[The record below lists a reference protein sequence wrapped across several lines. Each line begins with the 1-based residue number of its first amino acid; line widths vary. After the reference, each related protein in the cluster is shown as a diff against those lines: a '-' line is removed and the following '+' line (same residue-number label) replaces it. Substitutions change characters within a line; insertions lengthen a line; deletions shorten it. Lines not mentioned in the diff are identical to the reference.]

1 MSATYGSVLV
11 ALYDYAPPAGTED
24 EVAIKEDQLLL
35 LLDGSDDEWWKVKI
49 KTNSQEDNGDSGL
62 VPKAYVEEAKPITSA
77 KALYDYA
84 ANGDG
89 ELSITED
96 ESLLVFDQETE
107 WTLVKSTKPG
117 GKAGY
122 VPATYIELSGSVQ
135 EEESAVAAPVLPSP
149 AAAPRTSYTD
159 PTELVAASH
168 TKARSD
174 PVETWS
180 VSILDKKDKKKKGTL
195 GVGNGAIF
203 FSSESDKTPVQQW
216 QTSAVV
222 TVTSDKAKH
231 VDIQIA
237 SGGEITTLRFVASSR
252 DVSEAILQK
261 VEASRSIA
269 NSGSGSTPTAP
280 IPDPINTEVPKH
292 HKNGASVRFAKSP
305 DSVIPNPEDDDD
317 DGPLGEQASAL
328 YDFTAQAS
336 DELSVKEGETLIVIN
351 REESEEW
358 WKCRNMKGE
367 EGVVPSSYIELQG
380 SSTLAR
386 SQSQDD
392 EDDTT
397 TELTTS
403 NAAEQ
408 QAAAMAEQRRLEKIK
423 EREEAERRAADEKR
437 RKREQERT
445 EAEARA
451 RELERLEQQRLEKE
465 KAAKQAARSSTGTR
479 PSTDSEPRRSNN
491 GPRPGKTRIW
501 HDRTGQF
508 KVEAEFLGIENGKIK
523 LHKSNGVIID
533 VPSAKMSPEDMAYVE
548 KLINAGKSP
557 ATAPDDDNVPLSV
570 IAERRNSRPPST
582 PSRPVPQQPKK
593 PQIDWFDFFLS
604 AGCDMDDCTRYAAS
618 FNRDKIDESIVAD
631 IKDSTLRSLGL
642 REGDIIRVM
651 KAIEKKGWKHED
663 DSARREQMRKDEEL
677 ARQLQ
682 AQENAASP
690 RRSATTSPAPNLFT
704 GPNGQLKNTRRGRP
718 PPSSKT
724 APIAVD
730 GSVLGNT
737 GSISRGGTPQI
748 TSPTG
753 GVLTSSPTAA
763 NEERSTAPIAAPVAS
778 GFDDDAWTPRP
789 SSAKPASPAPAV
801 ALSPPPAP
809 APAPPAPAPPPPA
822 PAPPPAPV
830 APVAPVAPTP
840 PPAPPAPAPAAVSVP
855 PVASPPIQRPA
866 TTNPPAAPISQPA
879 SSQFDILAK
888 IQQMRPPSAP
898 IVSQPTGMQS
908 PGTVPSSFQ
917 VGLGMGNSPAP
928 IGQLLTAQQTGI
940 LGPRGPPAPIPA
952 NQSLLTPLIP
962 TTSGFNSFVPTRPGS
977 TPSFGGLQSQPTG
990 FQPSQPSFL
999 QSQPTG
1005 FQPSQPSFL
1014 QSQPTGFQP
1023 SQPSFLQ
1030 SQPTGFQ
1037 PSQPSFLQ
1045 SQPTGFQP
1053 NQPNFMLPQQTG
1065 FSPSPMA
1072 SQSPPLSMQPTGMG
1086 GMFNGGGF
1094 QPQSQQN
1101 SFNSPP
1107 SNAPPQNNLSAANV
1121 FASMKAGTFA
1131 GGNTSDPQ
1139 SADKYDALR
1148 QPTGA
1153 NFMAPQQTGFGFQPQ
1168 NQFQPGFNGYR

>member
-135 EEESAVAAPVLPSP
+135 EEESAVAAPVLPPP
-149 AAAPRTSYTD
+149 AAA
-159 PTELVAASH
+159 
-168 TKARSD
+168 
-174 PVETWS
+174 
-180 VSILDKKDKKKKGTL
+180 ILDKKDKKKKGTL
-195 GVGNGAIF
+195 GVGNG
-203 FSSESDKTPVQQW
+203 TPVQQW

-367 EGVVPSSYIELQG
+367 EGVVPSSYIEVSYTQKGLLFYANPSSLQLQG

-465 KAAKQAARSSTGTR
+465 KCVDQLIKWTEKFIVSI
-479 PSTDSEPRRSNN
+479 EPPNKLP
-491 GPRPGKTRIW
+491 GPPQVLVRLLILSRPGKTRIW

-618 FNRDKIDESIVAD
+618 FNRDKIDESIVE
-631 IKDSTLRSLGL
+631 I
-642 REGDIIRVM
+642 
-651 KAIEKKGWKHED
+651 
-663 DSARREQMRKDEEL
+663 
-677 ARQLQ
+677 
-682 AQENAASP
+682 
-690 RRSATTSPAPNLFT
+690 
-704 GPNGQLKNTRRGRP
+704 
-718 PPSSKT
+718 
-724 APIAVD
+724 
-730 GSVLGNT
+730 
-737 GSISRGGTPQI
+737 
-748 TSPTG
+748 
-753 GVLTSSPTAA
+753 
-763 NEERSTAPIAAPVAS
+763 
-778 GFDDDAWTPRP
+778 
-789 SSAKPASPAPAV
+789 
-801 ALSPPPAP
+801 
-809 APAPPAPAPPPPA
+809 
-822 PAPPPAPV
+822 
-830 APVAPVAPTP
+830 
-840 PPAPPAPAPAAVSVP
+840 
-855 PVASPPIQRPA
+855 
-866 TTNPPAAPISQPA
+866 
-879 SSQFDILAK
+879 
-888 IQQMRPPSAP
+888 
-898 IVSQPTGMQS
+898 
-908 PGTVPSSFQ
+908 
-917 VGLGMGNSPAP
+917 
-928 IGQLLTAQQTGI
+928 
-940 LGPRGPPAPIPA
+940 
-952 NQSLLTPLIP
+952 
-962 TTSGFNSFVPTRPGS
+962 SFV
-977 TPSFGGLQSQPTG
+977 
-990 FQPSQPSFL
+990 
-999 QSQPTG
+999 
-1005 FQPSQPSFL
+1005 
-1014 QSQPTGFQP
+1014 
-1023 SQPSFLQ
+1023 
-1030 SQPTGFQ
+1030 
-1037 PSQPSFLQ
+1037 
-1045 SQPTGFQP
+1045 
-1053 NQPNFMLPQQTG
+1053 
-1065 FSPSPMA
+1065 
-1072 SQSPPLSMQPTGMG
+1072 
-1086 GMFNGGGF
+1086 
-1094 QPQSQQN
+1094 
-1101 SFNSPP
+1101 
-1107 SNAPPQNNLSAANV
+1107 
-1121 FASMKAGTFA
+1121 
-1131 GGNTSDPQ
+1131 
-1139 SADKYDALR
+1139 
-1148 QPTGA
+1148 
-1153 NFMAPQQTGFGFQPQ
+1153 
-1168 NQFQPGFNGYR
+1168 